1 MRLSFNILKMVAIG
15 FGFFTFIW
23 MAYDFL
29 SNRKII
35 NQDYLVA
42 NDAFLNKDYKKALKY
57 YDLALKDDP
66 KNIYLIEGKA
76 RSTFRM
82 GNFIEAE
89 KLFKIVIQ
97 QDKNF
102 VPALA
107 NLGILYDT
115 LGEYEN
121 AIKFYKL
128 AVNRQSKVTDGI
140 SWFKRFLRNIHFKPS
155 SVKDRLEYLQKKIN
169 SGNNFKLRNSEIDK
183 KQPDFEM

>member
-1 MRLSFNILKMVAIG
+1 MVAIG

-42 NDAFLNKDYKKALKY
+42 NDAFLNKDYKKALKF

-121 AIKFYKL
+121 AVAAAEEGFALAQKHNDSEMSRVIAQCINGYKRNL
-128 AVNRQSKVTDGI
+128 PLRVN
-140 SWFKRFLRNIHFKPS
+140 
-155 SVKDRLEYLQKKIN
+155 
-169 SGNNFKLRNSEIDK
+169 
-183 KQPDFEM
+183 